1 MLTNVAIN
9 NLTGLSAKEV
19 ELKQKQFGFNELPQS
34 AKRNIFKIIF
44 EVLKEPMLILLL
56 TCGFVYLLVGSLED
70 ALMLLGFVFLIM
82 GLTIF
87 QENKTEK
94 ALSSLRDLSSPR
106 ALVIRDGIQKRIPGR
121 EVVKDDLI
129 IVKEGDRVPADAVLF
144 WGRYL
149 MVDESILT
157 GESVPVTKD
166 FIEPTNKSESNN
178 SKIYSSSLIVAG
190 HGIAKVT
197 GVGLDTEIGKIGKVL
212 KSIEIESTFL
222 QKEIGRLVK
231 FIFILAVIC
240 CLLIF
245 VVYGLMRHDWV
256 DSFLAGITLAM
267 AIIPEEFPVILTVFL
282 ALGAW
287 RFAKKNV
294 LARRIAAV
302 EILGATTVLAVDKT
316 GTLTE
321 NKMTIKKIF
330 NGMDTFT
337 VNKYQTLPEPFH
349 DLIEYGILASKI
361 DPFDPMEKALK
372 DLGVQ
377 ALAKTEHLHTD
388 WQQIQEYPLSK
399 ELLALS
405 FVWQSDEQSLN
416 IIAAK
421 GAPEAIF
428 DLCHLKVNEL
438 LYLNTV
444 VEEFAKEGL
453 RVIGVA
459 KAFSDSKLPVNQHD
473 FDFKFIGLVGL
484 TDPVRENV
492 PLAVKECY
500 QAGIRVVMITG
511 DYPSTA
517 QKIAAEIG
525 LLNSDKVITGLELN
539 NLDKKELQEKVKTI
553 NVFARILPEQK
564 YLIVDALKANQEIV
578 AMTGDGVNDAPA
590 LKAAHIG
597 IAMGERGTDVAREAS
612 DLVLVNDD
620 FLSIKEAIKLGRRI
634 FNNLKKALTYTIA
647 VHIPIAGMSLIPV
660 LFGWP
665 IMFFPVHIV
674 FLELIIDPTCSLVF
688 ESEPDEKDIMKLPPR
703 NPNQPIFGKKLLLI
717 SFFQGLFSLLMICLT
732 FKMAL
737 VFGQSETEARTLTF
751 VALII
756 ANLFLVL
763 TNRSWSENIFMS
775 ILKVNKTFLYLVIIA
790 MFFLFLVIYVPFFQ
804 RIFYFSGLDFFDLVI
819 GSIIGIF
826 SVIWFEVFKF
836 VKKYNFAN

>member
-1 MLTNVAIN
+1 MLTNEEI
-9 NLTGLSAKEV
+9 LGLKGLSASQV
-19 ELKQKQFGFNELPQS
+19 LQKQKAFGFNELPQS
-34 AKRNIFKIIF
+34 AKRNFFKIVF
-44 EVLKEPMLILLL
+44 DVLKEPMLILLL
-56 TCGFVYLLVGSLED
+56 ACGFVYLLVGNLED

-82 GLTIF
+82 GLTIY

-106 ALVIRDGIQKRIPGR
+106 ALVIRDGVQKRIPGK

-129 IVKEGDRVPADAVLF
+129 IVKEGDRVPADAELI
-144 WGRYL
+144 WGRN
-149 MVDESILT
+149 VVADESILT
-157 GESVPVTKD
+157 GESMPVNKD
-166 FIEPTNKSESNN
+166 FIEPTGKLEGDNKL
-178 SKIYSSSLIVAG
+178 YSSCLIVAG
-190 HGIAKVT
+190 QGIAKVT
-197 GVGLDTEIGKIGKVL
+197 SIGLETEIGKIGKVL
-212 KSIEIESTFL
+212 KSIETEPTFL
-222 QKEIGRLVK
+222 QKEINKLVK
-231 FIFILAVIC
+231 NIFILAVIF

-245 VVYGLMRHDWV
+245 VVYSLIKHDLLQ
-256 DSFLAGITLAM
+256 SFLGGITLAM

-287 RFAKKNV
+287 RFSKKNV
-294 LARRIAAV
+294 LARRITAV
-302 EILGATTVLAVDKT
+302 EILGAATVLAVDKT

-321 NKMTIKKIF
+321 NKMAIKRLF
-330 NGMDTFT
+330 NGKNIFEID
-337 VNKYQTLPEPFH
+337 KEQTLPEPFH
-349 DLIEYGILASKI
+349 NLIEYGILASKI
-361 DPFDPMEKALK
+361 DPFDPMERALK
-372 DLGVQ
+372 DLGQ
-377 ALAKTEHLHTD
+377 KALANTKHLHTD

-405 FVWQSDEQSLN
+405 FVWQYEKRNLN

-428 DLCHLKVNEL
+428 DLCHLSADEVL
-438 LYLNTV
+438 DLQTV
-444 VEEFAKEGL
+444 VEEFARDGL

-459 KAFSDSKLPVNQHD
+459 QAFSDLTLPENQHD
-473 FDFKFIGLVGL
+473 FDFKFIGLIGL

-500 QAGIRVVMITG
+500 TAGIRVVMITG

-525 LLNSDKVITGLELN
+525 LKNSSEVITGTELTAFT
-539 NLDKKELQEKVKTI
+539 KEELQEKVRNV

-564 YLIVDALKANQEIV
+564 YLIVEALKANQEIV

-634 FNNLKKALTYTIA
+634 FANLKKALTYTIA
-647 VHIPIAGMSLIPV
+647 VHIPIAGMSLIPI

-665 IMFFPVHIV
+665 VLFYPVHIV
-674 FLELIIDPTCSLVF
+674 FLELIIDPACSLVF
-688 ESEPDEKDIMKLPPR
+688 ESEPEEKNIMNFPPR

-717 SFFQGLFSLLMICLT
+717 SCFQGLFSLIMVGLT
-732 FKMAL
+732 FKLAL
-737 VFGQSETEARTLTF
+737 VFGQSESGARTLTF
-751 VALII
+751 VTLII
-756 ANLFLVL
+756 ANLFLIL
-763 TNRSWSENIFMS
+763 TNRSWAESIFES
-775 ILKVNKTFLYLVIIA
+775 IFEINKTLLFLVVMAIT
-790 MFFLFLVIYVPFFQ
+790 FLCLVIYVPFLQKVFH
-804 RIFYFSGLDFFDLVI
+804 FSGLHFHDLLI
-819 GSIIGIF
+819 GVGIGIL

-836 VKKYNFAN
+836 IKKYNFSN